1 MRDYARSLCRRYCNL
16 NIFHRVPC
24 ILPETQISFDSFNKH
39 ANIKLKERKKI
50 SWKRYKR
57 NIREIGVR
65 RISYYTWNY
74 RTVSFF
80 FFITELFY
88 RTIKRRIMLKLRY
101 YLTRNSIKH
110 CNNWSRIICQTWTGF
125 VNNERMKSN
134 DATLVTTEFPCTAV
148 WKIKRRIVNNG
159 RSKPIILKYI
169 KRRTSRKAI
178 CMV

>member
-57 NIREIGVR
+57 NIREMR
-65 RISYYTWNY
+65 LASDESRIIRGT
-74 RTVSFF
+74 TVLF